1 MYSHFAFVSY
11 WQTSNNIATYLANQ
25 VNNQRFFNNHQ
36 MTLRH
41 SDCEDTSD
49 TVCQQQSWSGL
60 HSPGLSYVSS
70 TCRCYSVISL
80 GIKQACKNKTR
91 RKFLQVSGRHLLP
104 LSCFETKERQ
114 LFYCFV
120 WIILGIF
127 RSERF
132 SHFSFIF
139 SCMYNL
145 SVSRWSDKSSVV
157 FMCNT
162 NFDSEL
168 IFYACVPTK
177 KIVFLFMFSV
187 EVELRTK

>member
-36 MTLRH
+36 MTLYH

-60 HSPGLSYVSS
+60 DSPGLSYVSF

-139 SCMYNL
+139 SCMCIL
-145 SVSRWSDKSSVV
+145 SVPDVSIKVLS
-157 FMCNT
+157 
-162 NFDSEL
+162 
-168 IFYACVPTK
+168 
-177 KIVFLFMFSV
+177 FLCATQIS
-187 EVELRTK
+187 TAS

>member
-1 MYSHFAFVSY
+1 MRLLVTDRRAI
-11 WQTSNNIATYLANQ
+11 TSRPTWPIRSIIRGFLITIKWRLIY
-25 VNNQRFFNNHQ
+25 
-36 MTLRH
+36 H

-49 TVCQQQSWSGL
+49 TVCQQQSWWGL
-60 HSPGLSYVSS
+60 DSPGRSYVSS
-70 TCRCYSVISL
+70 TRRCFSVISL

-177 KIVFLFMFSV
+177 KIVFLLCF
-187 EVELRTK
+187 L